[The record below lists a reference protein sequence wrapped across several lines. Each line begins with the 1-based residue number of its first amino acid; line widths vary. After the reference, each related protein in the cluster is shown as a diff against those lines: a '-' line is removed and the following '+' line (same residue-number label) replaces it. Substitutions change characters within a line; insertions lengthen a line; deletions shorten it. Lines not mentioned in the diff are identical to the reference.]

1 MKTIVLATRNKNKVR
16 ELMEMLDG
24 VKLLSL
30 DDIGFV
36 GEIEENG
43 TTLPQNAS
51 IKANACYNFIK
62 SKGLDYPVIAD
73 DSGLFV
79 NSLNGE
85 PGVYSARYSGDHNDD
100 GNNQKVL
107 QNLADKK
114 DRSAY
119 FECDICYKDSK
130 QELIFVGQ
138 TFGVIADKKYGKD
151 TFGYD
156 PIFYSNDLKK
166 TFGEATAEEKDSVSH
181 RGRAVEKLKIFLNN
195 QQDKNAE

>member
-1 MKTIVLATRNKNKVR
+1 MRTIVLATRNKNKVR
-16 ELMEMLDG
+16 ELMEMLNG
-24 VKLLSL
+24 INLLSL

-43 TTLPQNAS
+43 TTLKENAS
-51 IKANACYNFIK
+51 IKANTCYSFMQSI
-62 SKGLDYPVIAD
+62 GLNYPVIAD

-79 NSLNGE
+79 KSLNGE
-85 PGVYSARYSGDHNDD
+85 PGVYSARYSGNHNDE

-107 QNLADKK
+107 QNLRDKI

-119 FECDICYKDSK
+119 FECDICYKDDK
-130 QELIFVGQ
+130 QELIFIGQ

-156 PIFYSNDLKK
+156 PIFFSDDLHK
-166 TFGEATAEEKDSVSH
+166 TFGEATAEEKDTVSH
-181 RGRAVEKLKIFLNN
+181 RGRAVEKLKQFLRN
-195 QQDKNAE
+195 Q

>member
-1 MKTIVLATRNKNKVR
+1 MKTIILATRNKNKVR

-36 GEIEENG
+36 GDIEENG
-43 TTLPQNAS
+43 TTLKENAS
-51 IKANACYNFIK
+51 IKANACYNYLQF
-62 SKGLDYPVIAD
+62 KGLSYPVIAD

-79 NSLNGE
+79 KSLNGE
-85 PGVYSARYSGDHNDD
+85 PGVYSARYSGNHDDD

-107 QNLADKK
+107 QNLKNK
-114 DRSAY
+114 TDRSAY
-119 FECDICYKDSK
+119 FECDICYKDDK
-130 QELIFVGQ
+130 QEVVFVGQ

-156 PIFYSNDLKK
+156 PIFYSDDLHK
-166 TFGEATAEEKDSVSH
+166 TFGEATAEEKDAVSH
-181 RGRAVEKLKIFLNN
+181 RGRAVEKLKKFLKN
-195 QQDKNAE
+195 Q